1 MVTTPLITDTISS
14 LVSKLSLCM
23 LLLSCS
29 LLFYR
34 NNDRRILIP
43 LHYRKICSL
52 SLILLTCLISFF
64 GTLEFNTIMGNFIE
78 NYKDYDNMLY
88 SYDMLVRSRTVYII
102 VSSIYILTALFIVF
116 LMLYYDYK
124 KK

>member
-1 MVTTPLITDTISS
+1 MVTTPLITDTISA

-43 LHYRKICSL
+43 LYYRKICSL

-64 GTLEFNTIMGNFIE
+64 GTLEFATIMGNFIE

>member
-1 MVTTPLITDTISS
+1 MVTTPLITDTISA

-43 LHYRKICSL
+43 LDSRKICSL
-52 SLILLTCLISFF
+52 SLILRTCLISFF
-64 GTLEFNTIMGNFIE
+64 GTLEFATIMGNFIE